1 MTTATTAVDELL
13 GAAAQPATATTPT
26 DQLLPP
32 RSTSPAARPTA
43 PADAW
48 EQVGVFRLNCGSSK
62 PQLFYGPIDVGA
74 ELAANGIEPTP
85 DLLTALAHR
94 KGRAPVVQVIR
105 PPSAASSRPSALA
118 PATLAAMLRDIGS
131 SMQIQAAAM

>member
-13 GAAAQPATATTPT
+13 GAAAQPTATTPT
-26 DQLLPP
+26 
-32 RSTSPAARPTA
+32 AAATAQEA
-43 PADAW
+43 PAQPPAPPAPAAW

-105 PPSAASSRPSALA
+105 AAERGQQPTKRLA
-118 PATLAAMLRDIGS
+118 AATLAAMLRDIGS

>member
-1 MTTATTAVDELL
+1 MTTATSAVDELL
-13 GAAAQPATATTPT
+13 GAAAQPTATTPT
-26 DQLLPP
+26 AVATAQEAPAQPP
-32 RSTSPAARPTA
+32 APPTPTA
-43 PADAW
+43 AW

-105 PPSAASSRPSALA
+105 AAERGQQPTKRLA
-118 PATLAAMLRDIGS
+118 AATLAAMLREIGS